1 MTLQLHKPDGKGGL
15 EKRTVADGDWRRHL
29 RAARWGSGMRSKRP
43 PKLANPEMNPTSTF
57 MSALFWVSLAALT
70 FVVLVVGYAVGF
82 WRLAPPA

>member
-15 EKRTVADGDWRRHL
+15 EKRAVADGDWRRHL
-29 RAARWGSGMRSKRP
+29 RAARWGSGMRSRRV

-57 MSALFWVSLAALT
+57 MSVLFWLSLAALT
-70 FVVLVVGYAVGF
+70 FVVLVFGYGIGF